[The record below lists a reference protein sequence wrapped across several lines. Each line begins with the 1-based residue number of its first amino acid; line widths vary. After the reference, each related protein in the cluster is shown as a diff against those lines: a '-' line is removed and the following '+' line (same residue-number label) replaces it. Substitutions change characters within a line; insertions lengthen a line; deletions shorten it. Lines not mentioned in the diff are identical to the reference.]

1 MNGSLTVAGADVE
14 KESAWGS
21 AGDMVALRSAS
32 ECEREERILMVAA
45 RASRR
50 WRPRIRFLRPQRNLE
65 GGTR

>member
-1 MNGSLTVAGADVE
+1 MSRPLTDTGADVE

-45 RASRR
+45 RADRR
-50 WRPRIRFLRPQRNLE
+50 WRPRIRFLRPQRDLE